1 MDEKF
6 KKLKN
11 VIRILYVGSSLI
23 LACVAL
29 SALVGLFADFSHMM
43 NACVVPNDVNEEVFE
58 MILMSLLCL
67 FFGSS
72 AFMGVLHDV

>member
-1 MDEKF
+1 MSKI
-6 KKLKN
+6 KK
-11 VIRILYVGSSLI
+11 VIKILYVGSSLI

-43 NACVVPNDVNEEVFE
+43 NACVVPNDVNEKVFE
-58 MILMSLLCL
+58 MIMVSLVCL
-67 FFGSS
+67 FLGSS